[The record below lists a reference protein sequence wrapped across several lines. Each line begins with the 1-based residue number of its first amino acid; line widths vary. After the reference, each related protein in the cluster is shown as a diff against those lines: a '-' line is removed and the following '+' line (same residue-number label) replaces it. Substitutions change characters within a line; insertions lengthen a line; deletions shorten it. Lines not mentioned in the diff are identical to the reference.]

1 MIATVKA
8 WAKRRWPR
16 LSLRTYLFASF
27 FLVAALPGVGAV
39 ALRVYENAL
48 VRQTEAELVA
58 QGAALAAGAAALW
71 PVSPPRAAPAVPPMR
86 ERATGEPKM
95 DLSATPILPE
105 RPAPGPA
112 AAPSADALL
121 AMGRLSQVFDATRAA
136 TAAEILLLDRNGR
149 VVASGAALGT
159 LPEVA
164 AALRGTP
171 ATVLRRAAGAPGG
184 SVAWLSRAAGLRVH
198 HARPIVVADRVVGAL
213 LLSRPARSL
222 FLGLADDAGKI
233 ALGIAAILGVLIV
246 LSGLLSRGIA
256 RPIEELRRAARGVAV
271 GRGAVPPVPPTA
283 AIEIQDLYRDFA
295 AMGEAIEA
303 RSRYLRDFAHA
314 ISHEFKTP
322 LAGIRGAIELLQ
334 DHADTMSAEER
345 RRFLANA
352 DADAGRLTML
362 VSRLLE
368 LARADMTVADGGA
381 ADAAAVARTL
391 ADALG
396 REGATIA
403 VHAAAALRP
412 AAIDAATLERVLA
425 VLIDNALHAGARRID
440 LSVAAVG
447 DAVEVTVSDD
457 GAGIPS
463 ADRARIFEPFFT
475 SRRSAGGSGLG
486 LPIARSLL
494 AAWGGDLRLIDAA
507 GGTILRLRL
516 PAR

>member
-71 PVSPPRAAPAVPPMR
+71 PASPRTGAIASRVRAS
-86 ERATGEPKM
+86 GEPQM

-112 AAPSADALL
+112 APPAADAVGAAAPLSPVL
-121 AMGRLSQVFDATRAA
+121 AATRAA
-136 TAAEILLLDRNGR
+136 TGAEIVLLDRTGR
-149 VVASGAALGT
+149 VVPGGAALGT

-164 AALRGTP
+164 AALRGSP

-184 SVAWLSRAAGLRVH
+184 IAWLSRAAGLRVH
-198 HARPIVVADRVVGAL
+198 HARPIVVEGRVAGAL

-233 ALGIAAILGVLIV
+233 ALGIAAILGALIV

-256 RPIEELRRAARGVAV
+256 RPIEELRRAARGVAA

-283 AIEIQDLYRDFA
+283 AVEIQDLYRDFA

-334 DHADTMSAEER
+334 DHADAMSAEER

-368 LARADMTVADGGA
+368 LARADMTVADGGM
-381 ADAAAVARTL
+381 ADAAAVARAL

-396 REGATIA
+396 RGGVTIA
-403 VHAAAALRP
+403 VHAPAALRP
-412 AAIDAATLERVLA
+412 AAIEAATLERVLT
-425 VLIDNALHAGARRID
+425 VLIDNAVHAGARRID
-440 LSVAAVG
+440 LSLRG
-447 DAVEVTVSDD
+447 EGETVELTVSDD
-457 GAGIPS
+457 GAGIPP

-475 SRRSAGGSGLG
+475 SRRTAGGSGLG
-486 LPIARSLL
+486 LSIARSLL
-494 AAWGGDLRLIDAA
+494 AAWGGELALLDTS
-507 GGTILRLRL
+507 GGTTLRLRL

>member
-1 MIATVKA
+1 MIARVKA
-8 WAKRRWPR
+8 WAKRHWPR

-58 QGAALAAGAAALW
+58 QGAALSAGAAALW
-71 PVSPPRAAPAVPPMR
+71 PAPLGEGAAGHDRASR
-86 ERATGEPKM
+86 EPQM
-95 DLSATPILPE
+95 DLSTTPILPE

-112 AAPSADALL
+112 APPAADAQAAALPLSRVL
-121 AMGRLSQVFDATRAA
+121 ADTHAA
-136 TAAEILLLDRNGR
+136 TGAEILLLDRGGR
-149 VVASGAALGT
+149 IVPGGAALGT

-184 SVAWLSRAAGLRVH
+184 LAWLSRAAGLRVH
-198 HARPIVVADRVVGAL
+198 HARPIVVEGRVSGAL

-256 RPIEELRRAARGVAV
+256 RPIEELRRAARGVAA

-295 AMGEAIEA
+295 AMGDAIDA

-334 DHADTMSAEER
+334 DHADAMSPEER

-368 LARADMTVADGGA
+368 LARADMTVADGGV

-391 ADALG
+391 AAALG
-396 REGATIA
+396 RDGVTIA
-403 VHAAAALRP
+403 VDAPAAIRP
-412 AAIDAATLERVLA
+412 AAIDPATLERVLT
-425 VLIDNALHAGARRID
+425 VLIDNAVHAGARRID
-440 LSVAAVG
+440 LSLRG
-447 DAVEVTVSDD
+447 GGEAVELTVADD
-457 GAGIPS
+457 GAGIPP
-463 ADRARIFEPFFT
+463 ADRSRIFEPFFT
-475 SRRSAGGSGLG
+475 SRRAGGGSGLG

-494 AAWGGDLRLIDAA
+494 AAWGGELALLDTA
-507 GGTILRLRL
+507 GGTALRLRL